1 MALGKLA
8 HGFAPCDSRSHILAK
23 LGPFAEGSSQAIET
37 LAQYLVS
44 DSYGDVAH
52 VRIARDAYNS
62 RPGVCEPFLF
72 FYHNIVAAQWS
83 ERTVGYVNYTIL
95 VRPYRK

>member
-62 RPGVCEPFLF
+62 RPGVCDFANRFYF
-72 FYHNIVAAQWS
+72 FII
-83 ERTVGYVNYTIL
+83 T
-95 VRPYRK
+95 